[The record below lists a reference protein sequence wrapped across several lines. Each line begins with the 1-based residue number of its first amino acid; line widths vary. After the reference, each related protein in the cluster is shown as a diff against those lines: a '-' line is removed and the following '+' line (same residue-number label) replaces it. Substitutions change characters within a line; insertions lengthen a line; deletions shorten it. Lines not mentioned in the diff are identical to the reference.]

1 MMNEN
6 KRTIDQII
14 NDYYPREKCESTW
27 EVFRDLR
34 RDELDLYLWIDE
46 EKEGLNFINDEVDY
60 KDKSRIIDHLLYNL
74 HAATQYDLLDGVDI
88 RLCAEI
94 DVESYVKSIDK
105 DSLDE
110 LYSMF
115 IDLIKKLMMIF
126 IQHGCLFSD
135 IAIPKPGDSRIILYW
150 DTLDPI
156 KLSKTSDYPKLL
168 LSFSE
173 FLHSVGLQGL
183 RIFFERENV
192 KISNK
197 SSYER
202 VYISRPFDKEDD
214 PLSKGFLDLRWGVM
228 GYDYATHIS
237 DEWGLNQYEELM

>member
-46 EKEGLNFINDEVDY
+46 QKEGLNFINDEVDY

-105 DSLDE
+105 VLEHLSDKIARISYCAIANIDE
-110 LYSMF
+110 DRKWHVTSSWEYEHSIFNLVHILKS
-115 IDLIKKLMMIF
+115 IDWQEDTI
-126 IQHGCLFSD
+126 LFY
-135 IAIPKPGDSRIILYW
+135 GW
-150 DTLDPI
+150 
-156 KLSKTSDYPKLL
+156 
-168 LSFSE
+168 
-173 FLHSVGLQGL
+173 
-183 RIFFERENV
+183 
-192 KISNK
+192 
-197 SSYER
+197 
-202 VYISRPFDKEDD
+202 
-214 PLSKGFLDLRWGVM
+214 
-228 GYDYATHIS
+228 
-237 DEWGLNQYEELM
+237 